1 VDHANDGTNR
11 NRSNAAGKGLSVSSI
26 YQRLGLR
33 PVINARGSHT
43 RLGGS
48 IMPPEVLEAMREAA
62 QSYIVLEE
70 LQARAS
76 EVIARATGAEAGL
89 VTGGAAAGLI
99 LGTAACIT
107 GDDPASIERLPDTT
121 GMKHE
126 AVMHRAHRNGYDHSV
141 RAAGARIVEV
151 GYGHGT
157 IPYQLEAALGA
168 QTALVVYV
176 MAPWASKG
184 ALSLRQTCEL
194 AHRRGVPVMVD
205 AAAMLPPAE
214 NLTRVIAEGA
224 DLVVFSGG
232 KGLRGPQSSGILA
245 GRADLIRAAALNGS
259 PNHSIGRP
267 AKAAREDIVGLIVA
281 LERFMALDH
290 DAELARCRAQAEYMM
305 ARLDDFPGIDASY
318 RYDGYEHPMPRVEL
332 AIDRAETGIDAQE
345 LISALERGDPRVF
358 VIAWNG
364 PSASPNNVTI
374 NTHTMLPGEE
384 EVVADVI
391 GQAIRQRLQ
400 SNPPQPAL
408 AGKLAQS

>member
-1 VDHANDGTNR
+1 MPD
-11 NRSNAAGKGLSVSSI
+11 I
-26 YQRLGLR
+26 YSRLGLR

-48 IMPPEVLEAMREAA
+48 IMPPEVLDAMREAA
-62 QSYIVLEE
+62 ASYIVLPE
-70 LQARAS
+70 LQEKAS
-76 EVIARATGAEAGL
+76 EVIARATGAEAGM

-99 LGTAACIT
+99 LGTAACMT
-107 GDDPASIERLPDTT
+107 GDDPARIERLPDTT
-121 GMKHE
+121 GMKGE

-141 RAAGARIVEV
+141 RAAGAIIIEV

-157 IPYQLEAALGA
+157 IPYQLEEAICE

-176 MAPWASKG
+176 MAPWAAKG
-184 ALSLRQTCEL
+184 ALPLRQTCEI
-194 AHRRGVPVMVD
+194 AHRYGVPVMVD

-214 NLTRVIAEGA
+214 NLTRGLAEGA

-245 GRADLIRAAALNGS
+245 GRADLIRAAALNSS

-290 DAELARCRAQAEYMM
+290 EAELARCRAQAEYLLG
-305 ARLDDFPGIDASY
+305 RLGDFPGIEAVY
-318 RYDGYEHPMPRVEL
+318 HHDGYEHPMPRVEL
-332 AIDRAETGIDAQE
+332 IIDRVETGIDANE
-345 LISALERGDPRVF
+345 LIAALEEDNPRVF

-364 PSASPNNVTI
+364 PTASPNNVTI
-374 NTHTMLPGEE
+374 NTHTMQPGDEE
-384 EVVADVI
+384 IVAEVMSR
-391 GQAIRQRLQ
+391 AISKRI
-400 SNPPQPAL
+400 SNRFATH
-408 AGKLAQS
+408 A